1 MDEQARSLDKTAIAC
16 GLLAI
21 AGGVFIFLSAFGV
34 IPSRGG
40 TDGGHWIG
48 VSAGLAFVLGGI
60 AVVIQSCAKATPGGE
75 LPSST
80 PIWVRLTLRPAIVSH
95 CCGVGGDRNLGC
107 LRFWRAQIRHFDS
120 VSAGLAKRADRANGF
135 WHRRYPHM
143 AFLDRG
149 SGCWCT
155 QLAPSQRIII

>member
-1 MDEQARSLDKTAIAC
+1 MDEQARSPDKTAIAC

-21 AGGVFIFLSAFGV
+21 AVGVFIFLSAFGV

-48 VSAGLAFVLGGI
+48 VSAGLAFVFGGI

-80 PIWVRLTLRPAIVSH
+80 PIWVRLTLRLLSLAIV
-95 CCGVGGDRNLGC
+95 VALGRSE
-107 LRFWRAQIRHFDS
+107 LGLPSVLGSANSAFRFRF
-120 VSAGLAKRADRANGF
+120 
-135 WHRRYPHM
+135 
-143 AFLDRG
+143 
-149 SGCWCT
+149 CW
-155 QLAPSQRIII
+155 LG